1 MCYGIVCIDI
11 LCKYFGHNVH
21 CHGTCTYH
29 IILCVSCVGQW
40 NVPIVSGQCPPPCDT
55 FSLNQLPHN
64 RGILFGGIRNTCADD
79 VYGESYEDLCYND
92 IYIIALV
99 KNTVVS
105 TCIPYK

>member
-1 MCYGIVCIDI
+1 MYR
-11 LCKYFGHNVH
+11 YGHNVH
-21 CHGTCTYH
+21 CHGTCTHH

-40 NVPIVSGQCPPPCDT
+40 SVPTISGQCPPPCDT

-64 RGILFGGIRNTCADD
+64 RGILFGG
-79 VYGESYEDLCYND
+79 VYGDIYHYDDLCYND

-105 TCIPYK
+105 TCMPYNPANMVLHVMYKQGLAR